1 VEVRELAESEY
12 GIWDDL
18 VKNSPHGT
26 IFHRSAWL
34 QTCSNSLGKQLEVYG
49 CFEREDLIGGC
60 SVFVDKSWLFRS
72 ADSNAAMTPYGGL
85 ILRPPASSDVRREE
99 ARYGTIVGSLLE
111 IFEEKKFDRIRIAN
125 SPEFLDIRPFT
136 WNGWQGR
143 VYYTY
148 YLDLT
153 GAFAQNI
160 SKSARWSVRKGITS
174 NLVIRKL
181 QHPDAESYYRMF
193 SMTFQR
199 QNLKPPVG
207 VKFLQSILEM
217 LDRERAGEVWTAET
231 VDGDLACAEIVI
243 WDEKRAYRWSA
254 ASSSNLRNTGA
265 TSLLLVEIFTDL
277 KERGFKEVN
286 LMAANTPHLSRF
298 IAGFNPRLVPYYC
311 VERKT
316 AIAETIDR
324 VRKTLKKP

>member
-1 VEVRELAESEY
+1 VIVREIAENEY
-12 GIWDDL
+12 GVWDDL
-18 VKNSPHGT
+18 VKDSPHGT

-34 QTCSNSLGKQLEVYG
+34 KACSNSLGKQLKVYG
-49 CFEREDLIGGC
+49 CFERENLIGGC
-60 SVFVDKSWLFRS
+60 SLFVDESWFFRS

-85 ILRPPASSDVRREE
+85 ILRPPTSSDVRREE
-99 ARYGTIVGSLLE
+99 VRCVTIVDSLIE
-111 IFEEKKFDRIRIAN
+111 IFDENKFDRIRIAN

-136 WNGWQGR
+136 WNGWQDR

-153 GAFAQNI
+153 GAYAQDM

-181 QHPDAESYYRMF
+181 EHPDTESYYRIF
-193 SMTFQR
+193 LMTFQR
-199 QNLKPPVG
+199 QNLKPPVD
-207 VKFLQSILEM
+207 VKFLQGIVEM
-217 LDRERAGEVWTAET
+217 LDHERAGEMWTAET
-231 VDGDLACAEIVI
+231 VEGDLACAEIII
-243 WDEKRAYRWSA
+243 WDNKRAYRWSA
-254 ASSSNLRNTGA
+254 ASNSNLRDTGA
-265 TSLLLVEIFTDL
+265 TSLLLVKIFRDL

-311 VERKT
+311 VERKG
-316 AIAETIDR
+316 AIGDTIDR
-324 VRKTLKKP
+324 VRRVLNRL